1 VKPVIR
7 RSSRHDREIVR
18 LAVPALGALAAEPL
32 YLLADT
38 AIVGHLGTNPLAG
51 LAVAGTVLNA
61 AFSVFNFLA
70 YSTTAS
76 VARQLG
82 AGNRRAAAEY
92 GIDGCW
98 LAVALGVALTA
109 LGLALAPAIVDVMGA
124 SDAVHPFAVTY
135 LRISILGAPALLLM
149 LAGAGYLRGMQDT
162 RTTLVIAVA
171 ANTANLLL
179 ELALVYALDL
189 GIAGSAWGTVVA
201 QYGAAAAFL
210 VIVGRAGRREDA
222 SARPRPAGI
231 RANAAVGSRLVIRTA
246 ALLVTLLTATA
257 IAARFGDDDV
267 AAHQVA
273 MQILLFLALS
283 LDALAIAGQ
292 AMVGRFLGADAAH
305 DARASA
311 RRLLE
316 WGVIAGLV
324 LGLLVALTRPWL
336 AALFTDDSG
345 VRTLVEQLLWFVA
358 ALQPAAA
365 VVFVLDGVLIGAGDA
380 GYLALAML
388 AATLAVYLPAALVV
402 YVTDAGLLWLWGAIS
417 LWMLAR
423 LVGMAARYRTDRWQV
438 TGAVRAT

>member
-1 VKPVIR
+1 VTRAIR
-7 RSSRHDREIVR
+7 RSPHDREIVR

-38 AIVGHLGTNPLAG
+38 AIVGHLGTGPLAG
-51 LAVAGTVLNA
+51 LAVAGTVLTA

-92 GIDGCW
+92 GVDGCW
-98 LAVALGVALTA
+98 LAAGLGLLLTA
-109 LGLALAPAIVDVMGA
+109 LGLLFAPLIVDAMGA
-124 SDAVHPFAVTY
+124 SNAVHPYAVTY

-162 RTTLVIAVA
+162 RTTLVVAVA
-171 ANTANLLL
+171 SNTANLVL
-179 ELALVYALDL
+179 EVLFVYVLDL
-189 GIAGSAWGTVVA
+189 GIAGSAWGTVIA
-201 QYGAAAAFL
+201 QVGGAAAYL
-210 VIVGRAGRREDA
+210 VVLGRAAARMHA
-222 SARPRPAGI
+222 SLRPRPAGI
-231 RANAAVGSRLVIRTA
+231 RANASVGSRLVIRTA

-273 MQILLFLALS
+273 MQIFLFLALS
-283 LDALAIAGQ
+283 LDALAIAAQ
-292 AMVGRFLGADAAH
+292 AMVGRYLGADATR
-305 DARASA
+305 DARSSA

-316 WGVIAGLV
+316 WGVAAGVVVGIA
-324 LGLLVALTRPWL
+324 VAATRPWL
-336 AALFTDDSG
+336 AALFTNDTD
-345 VRTLVEQLLWFVA
+345 VRTLVEQVLWFVA
-358 ALQPAAA
+358 ALQPIAA

-388 AATLAVYLPAALVV
+388 AATVAVYLPVALVV
-402 YVTDAGLLWLWGAIS
+402 AATDAGLLWLWGAIS
-417 LWMLAR
+417 LWVVAR
-423 LVGMAARYRTDRWQV
+423 LVGMVARYRTDRWQV
-438 TGAVRAT
+438 TGAVRVT